1 MYLLSFLLPLVIAN
15 GAISAA
21 VLERRACN
29 DDDCVRAVTGTHGLP
44 TPTVTVH
51 PSSTCLSPAQAT
63 QIVNKFGL
71 LLTNPQGSGF
81 VALATSL
88 LADDF
93 TDTSDS
99 INFLA
104 GIPLTTVTFP
114 SRDAFIAGQGGQ
126 VALTSL
132 TTLNIWIGCN
142 TITWRWRAVPPLGAR
157 LPVTGINVFE
167 INSAGQIE
175 TVFAEFDNGAW
186 LVDLGNPE
194 CAAKLAKKDVLISE
208 D

>member
-1 MYLLSFLLPLVIAN
+1 MTVVPTAVPTYA
-15 GAISAA
+15 SACSGTA
-21 VLERRACN
+21 RYSSACS
-29 DDDCVRAVTGTHGLP
+29 CFGFKASTTTAH

-51 PSSTCLSPAQAT
+51 PSSTCLTPVQAT
-63 QIVNKFGL
+63 QIVNKLGL
-71 LLTNPQGSGF
+71 LLTDPQGSGF
-81 VALATSL
+81 AALATSL

-114 SRDAFIAGQGGQ
+114 SRAAFIAGQGSQ
-126 VALTSL
+126 AALTFL
-132 TTLNIWIGCN
+132 TTLNIWIGCD
-142 TITWRWRAVPPLGAR
+142 TITWRWRAVPPPGV
-157 LPVTGINVFE
+157 LPVTGINVME

-175 TVFAEFDNGAW
+175 TMYGEFDNGAW

-194 CAAKLAKKDVLISE
+194 CAVAKLAKKDVLIGKA
-208 D
+208 